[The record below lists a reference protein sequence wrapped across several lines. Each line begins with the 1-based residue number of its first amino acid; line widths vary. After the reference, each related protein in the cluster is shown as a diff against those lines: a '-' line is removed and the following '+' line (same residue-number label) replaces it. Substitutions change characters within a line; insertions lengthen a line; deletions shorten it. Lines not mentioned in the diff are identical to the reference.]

1 MSIETK
7 CYSEAVHHLL
17 LYFFLEIFYL
27 QCYSSVEKI
36 SLTKPSSPSRGWAQ
50 KGQMAWKASHPWGMG
65 NCCQNLH
72 QKKKKKHHFAINSP
86 SWTGYTDVICE
97 KLKAPKHLLTSLTPL
112 IKISTL
118 YPSVIHFSE
127 FQLWEFG
134 GQSSK
139 SPLANVCL
147 SSHLF
152 PALEYN
158 GIARGKSFWLLFE
171 G

>member
-112 IKISTL
+112 DQNINSLPICYTFLGISALRIWWSIK
-118 YPSVIHFSE
+118 
-127 FQLWEFG
+127 Q
-134 GQSSK
+134 K
-139 SPLANVCL
+139 SPCQCL
-147 SSHLF
+147 SLF
-152 PALEYN
+152 SPLPCFR
-158 GIARGKSFWLLFE
+158 I
-171 G
+171 